1 MAAEGG
7 RGGMSLSHH
16 KKWENGGGRRQED
29 KPPLRMSFLVRD
41 WTNIVTVF
49 EITPT
54 PLKLKPCLL
63 KLPPSVS
70 SCTLGIGA
78 KKGTISKHGG
88 TQCRRRY
95 GAAAAATSIFM
106 EQLWGIGIGE
116 EERKDVRYCAG
127 GKEGGGFFFP
137 SAPFVMISA

>member
-70 SCTLGIGA
+70 SCTLGIGGEERNNFKA
-78 KKGTISKHGG
+78 RWYTMPPSVWRGGYFNIYGTVMGHWDWGG
-88 TQCRRRY
+88 REERCKILRRRKR
-95 GAAAAATSIFM
+95 GRR
-106 EQLWGIGIGE
+106 L
-116 EERKDVRYCAG
+116 
-127 GKEGGGFFFP
+127 FFLRRHLL
-137 SAPFVMISA
+137 